1 MGDGEVIGRLTDW
14 IQTSNEL
21 TELDM
26 LRDDVDTMS
35 FSRREKWAGQIKQA
49 IERLHSQGV
58 IRGNAN
64 PRNLMIDGENDVLLA
79 DLAGGFNFDGE
90 LMDRME
96 DDLEELREFCMFLKV
111 YADHYSKLYGDLFIS
126 DRAR

>member
-1 MGDGEVIGRLTDW
+1 MGGGEVIGRLTNW

-21 TELDM
+21 AELDM

-49 IERLHSQGV
+49 IEHLHSQGV
-58 IRGNAN
+58 IWDIAN
-64 PRNLMIDGENDVLLA
+64 PRNVMIDWENDVLLV
-79 DLAGGFNFDGE
+79 DFAGGFNFNGE

-96 DDLEELREFCMFLKV
+96 GDLEELREFCMLLKV
-111 YADHYSKLYGDLFIS
+111 
-126 DRAR
+126 